1 VVGVLITQI
10 YGAPVNF
17 VTAPGWLM
25 CLGWGLYFILVLLFF
40 KEPDRKTM
48 FTAPISRRNSEKSLR
63 SSPSNTSLNAPLLV
77 GSPKR
82 TSSLG
87 SSYGNGNGDG
97 NGNRNSHHIDEE
109 GGETDYSDYG
119 DDKAVETLGE
129 LVRELTL
136 PIKILLWIYFMLKF
150 ASELLISESSVL
162 TEHYFNW
169 QTSHVSRILLHLHR
183 IFIE

>member
-1 VVGVLITQI
+1 
-10 YGAPVNF
+10 
-17 VTAPGWLM
+17 M

-63 SSPSNTSLNAPLLV
+63 SSPSNTSLNAPFLV
-77 GSPKR
+77 GSPIR

-87 SSYGNGNGDG
+87 SSYGSG

-119 DDKAVETLGE
+119 DDKAIETLGE

-169 QTSHVSRILLHLHR
+169 QTSHVSQIFLHLHC

>member
-1 VVGVLITQI
+1 M
-10 YGAPVNF
+10 
-17 VTAPGWLM
+17 TAPGWLM

-48 FTAPISRRNSEKSLR
+48 FTAPISRRNSENSLR
-63 SSPSNTSLNAPLLV
+63 SSPSNTLLNAPLLI

-87 SSYGNGNGDG
+87 SSNGNGNG
-97 NGNRNSHHIDEE
+97 NGHHIDEE

-119 DDKAVETLGE
+119 DDRAVETLGE

-169 QTSHVSRILLHLHR
+169 KTSHVSRTFLHLHPYLY
-183 IFIE
+183 